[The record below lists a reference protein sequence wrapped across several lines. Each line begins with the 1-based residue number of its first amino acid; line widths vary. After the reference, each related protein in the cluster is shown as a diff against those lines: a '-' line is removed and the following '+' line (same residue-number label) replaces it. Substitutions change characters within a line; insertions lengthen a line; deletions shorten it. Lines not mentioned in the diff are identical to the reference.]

1 MNMLKWQ
8 VHLSGPVSGLGLII
22 FFSLFL
28 TDMYVRYCLYALF
41 LGLTLFLLF
50 STFPVSAGFLR
61 IHCTLCSGMPSFH
74 LMVPWES
81 PFLVQQ
87 CYFMPVKM
95 FILSYLKL
103 EIGTCVF

>member
-22 FFSLFL
+22 FFPYFLRTCMSDTVCMLF
-28 TDMYVRYCLYALF
+28 F